1 MKNDLKSII
10 KNEEKPIFI
19 ATDEKS
25 GNILGY
31 AFCIFQKQNADSMQ
45 HIKTLYID
53 DLCVD
58 ENLRGGGIGYKIF
71 EYVKNYAKEK
81 HCYNL
86 TLNVWALNES
96 AKKFY
101 EKCGLKI
108 QKYTMEN
115 IL

>member
-1 MKNDLKSII
+1 MCFSKTKR
-10 KNEEKPIFI
+10 KF
-19 ATDEKS
+19 
-25 GNILGY
+25 
-31 AFCIFQKQNADSMQ
+31 NAN
-45 HIKTLYID
+45 IKTLYID

-71 EYVKNYAKEK
+71 EHVKNYAKEE

-86 TLNVWALNES
+86 TLNVWALNEG